1 MKKTLFKFL
10 PLIVIVFLNI
20 SCSNSDDVGDRLY
33 TSDGAY
39 LVQNEALN
47 AKLRINEDVFNTI
60 NTNRTNKIS
69 KGEVYSINNVKRV
82 GDFLQINLS
91 YSGGCK
97 IHDFEIIWD
106 GIVYTDEPCHMNLLL
121 IHNANNDTCEALI
134 TETIVVNL
142 AELIG
147 DVLYKDNCAYHIYS
161 TYNSSQIA
169 DAVIKGIN

>member
-20 SCSNSDDVGDRLY
+20 SCNNSDDGNSPNALD
-33 TSDGAY
+33 SAY
-39 LVQNEALN
+39 LGQNEVLN

-60 NTNRTNKIS
+60 NTNRTNKIT
-69 KGEVYSINNVKRV
+69 KGEAYSINNVKRV

-134 TETIVVNL
+134 TGTVVVNL
-142 AELIG
+142 EELIG

-161 TYNSSQIA
+161 TYNSSEFA
-169 DAVIKGIN
+169 DAVIEGVN

>member
-1 MKKTLFKFL
+1 MRKTLFKFL

-20 SCSNSDDVGDRLY
+20 SCSKSDDGNSSNALNNADP
-33 TSDGAY
+33 G
-39 LVQNEALN
+39 QNEVLN
-47 AKLRINEDVFNTI
+47 AKLRINEEVFNTI

-69 KGEVYSINNVKRV
+69 KGEAYSINNVKRV

-134 TETIVVNL
+134 TKTIVVNL
-142 AELIG
+142 EELIG

-161 TYNSSQIA
+161 TYNSSEFA
-169 DAVIKGIN
+169 DAVIEGVN

>member
-1 MKKTLFKFL
+1 MKKTLFTFL
-10 PLIVIVFLNI
+10 PLFIIVLLNI
-20 SCSNSDDVGDRLY
+20 SCSNSDDKNSPLLQDAVNQI
-33 TSDGAY
+33 
-39 LVQNEALN
+39 QNEVLN
-47 AKLRINEDVFNTI
+47 AKLRINEEVFNTI

-69 KGEVYSINNVKRV
+69 KGEAYSINNVKRV
-82 GDFLQINLS
+82 GDFMQINLS

-134 TETIVVNL
+134 TKTIVVNL
-142 AELIG
+142 EELIG

-161 TYNSSQIA
+161 TYNSSEFA
-169 DAVIKGIN
+169 DAVIEGIN

>member
-1 MKKTLFKFL
+1 MKKILIKFL

-20 SCSNSDDVGDRLY
+20 SCSRSDDGNSL
-33 TSDGAY
+33 TFDGADPG
-39 LVQNEALN
+39 QNEVLI

-60 NTNRTNKIS
+60 NTNRINKIR
-69 KGEVYSINNVKRV
+69 KGEAYSINNVKRV
-82 GDFLQINLS
+82 GDFLQFNLS

-134 TETIVVNL
+134 TRTIVVNL
-142 AELIG
+142 EELIG

-161 TYNSSQIA
+161 TYNSSEFA
-169 DAVIKGIN
+169 DVVIESVN

>member
-1 MKKTLFKFL
+1 MKKILIKFL

-20 SCSNSDDVGDRLY
+20 SCSHSDDGNSSNTLD
-33 TSDGAY
+33 SADPG
-39 LVQNEALN
+39 QNEVLN

-60 NTNRTNKIS
+60 NTNRTNKIR
-69 KGEVYSINNVKRV
+69 KGEAYSINNVKRV

-134 TETIVVNL
+134 TRTIVVNL
-142 AELIG
+142 EELIG

-161 TYNSSQIA
+161 TYNSSEFA
-169 DAVIKGIN
+169 DAVIEGVN

>member
-1 MKKTLFKFL
+1 MKKILIKFL

-20 SCSNSDDVGDRLY
+20 SCGNSDDGNSPTL
-33 TSDGAY
+33 DGADQW
-39 LVQNEALN
+39 QNEVLM

-60 NTNRTNKIS
+60 NTNRTNKIR
-69 KGEVYSINNVKRV
+69 KGEAYSINNVKRV

-121 IHNANNDTCEALI
+121 IHNENNDTCEALI
-134 TETIVVNL
+134 TSTVVVNL
-142 AELIG
+142 EELIG

-161 TYNSSQIA
+161 TYNSSEFA
-169 DAVIKGIN
+169 DAVIEGVN

>member
-1 MKKTLFKFL
+1 MKKILIKFL

-20 SCSNSDDVGDRLY
+20 SCGNSDDGNSLTY
-33 TSDGAY
+33 DGADPG
-39 LVQNEALN
+39 QNEVLV

-60 NTNRTNKIS
+60 NANRTNKIR
-69 KGEVYSINNVKRV
+69 KGEAYSINNVKRV
-82 GDFLQINLS
+82 GDFLQFNLS

-134 TETIVVNL
+134 TRTIVVNL
-142 AELIG
+142 EELIG

-161 TYNSSQIA
+161 TYNSSEFA
-169 DAVIKGIN
+169 DVVIESVN

>member
-1 MKKTLFKFL
+1 MKNILIKFL
-10 PLIVIVFLNI
+10 LLIVIVFLNI
-20 SCSNSDDVGDRLY
+20 ACGNSDEGNSPTL
-33 TSDGAY
+33 DGTDPG
-39 LVQNEALN
+39 QNEFLM

-60 NTNRTNKIS
+60 NTNRINKIR
-69 KGEVYSINNVKRV
+69 KGEAYSINNVKRI
-82 GDFLQINLS
+82 GDFLHINLS

-134 TETIVVNL
+134 TRTIVVNL
-142 AELIG
+142 EELIG

-161 TYNSSQIA
+161 TYNSSEFA
-169 DAVIKGIN
+169 DAVIEGLN

>member
-10 PLIVIVFLNI
+10 PLIVILFLNI
-20 SCSNSDDVGDRLY
+20 SCNHSDDGNSPTLDNSDQG
-33 TSDGAY
+33 
-39 LVQNEALN
+39 QNEVLI

-60 NTNRTNKIS
+60 NTNRTNKIK
-69 KGEVYSINNVKRV
+69 KGEAYSINNVKRV
-82 GDFLQINLS
+82 GDFLQIILS

-134 TETIVVNL
+134 TRTVVVNL
-142 AELIG
+142 EELIG
-147 DVLYKDNCAYHIYS
+147 NVLYKDNCAYHIYS
-161 TYNSSQIA
+161 TYNSSEFA
-169 DAVIKGIN
+169 DAVIESVN

>member
-1 MKKTLFKFL
+1 MKKILIKFL

-20 SCSNSDDVGDRLY
+20 SCNNGDDGNSQTL
-33 TSDGAY
+33 DGADTG
-39 LVQNEALN
+39 QNEVLI

-60 NTNRTNKIS
+60 NTNRTNKIR
-69 KGEVYSINNVKRV
+69 KGEAYSINNVKRD
-82 GDFLQINLS
+82 GDFVQINLS

-134 TETIVVNL
+134 TSTVAVNL
-142 AELIG
+142 KELIG

-161 TYNSSQIA
+161 TYNSSEFA
-169 DAVIKGIN
+169 DVVIEGVN

>member
-10 PLIVIVFLNI
+10 PLIVILFLNI
-20 SCSNSDDVGDRLY
+20 SCSNSDDGNSPTLDN
-33 TSDGAY
+33 SDQG
-39 LVQNEALN
+39 QNEVLI

-60 NTNRTNKIS
+60 NTNRTNKIR
-69 KGEVYSINNVKRV
+69 KGEAYSINNVKRV

-134 TETIVVNL
+134 TRTIVVNL
-142 AELIG
+142 EELIG

-161 TYNSSQIA
+161 TYNSSEFA
-169 DAVIKGIN
+169 DAVIEGVN

>member
-1 MKKTLFKFL
+1 MKKTLLKLL

-20 SCSNSDDVGDRLY
+20 SCSKSDDGNIPY
-33 TSDGAY
+33 ASDGANPG
-39 LVQNEALN
+39 QNEVLN

-60 NTNRTNKIS
+60 NTNRTNKIT
-69 KGEVYSINNVKRV
+69 KGEAYSINNVKRV

-97 IHDFEIIWD
+97 LHDFEIIWD

-134 TETIVVNL
+134 TGTIVVNL
-142 AELIG
+142 EELIG
-147 DVLYKDNCAYHIYS
+147 DVIYKDHCAYHIYS
-161 TYNSSQIA
+161 TYNSSEFS
-169 DAVIKGIN
+169 DVVIEGIN